1 MGLFSYIRKKRE
13 ESFLKWVLKEA
24 DTLLPAK
31 CKTYELGS
39 KKKVRI
45 TRTIRGVV
53 EYTVHNYRRNEGE
66 TKPYWHY
73 TVYEYNLS
81 TKEIREIRS
90 GKYNFN
96 G

>member
-1 MGLFSYIRKKRE
+1 MGLLSYIRKKKE
-13 ESFLKWVLKEA
+13 ESFLKWVLEEA
-24 DTLLPAK
+24 DMLLPAK
-31 CKTYELGS
+31 CKTYELDS

-53 EYTVHNYRRNEGE
+53 EYTVHNYRREKGE

-81 TKEIREIRS
+81 TKEVREMRS